1 MTGEAVIAA
10 LGALTATGIVKEIGG
25 GTVACTDRVDTIRDR
40 LEKRL
45 SELAAASDRLRV
57 PLAEWRRGFEGPAA
71 LWDHCCREIERSG
84 RARVAGGFA
93 MPAAGL
99 DTLSAA
105 DRTLAEQML
114 AIYERE
120 KFETTH
126 PDEVHG
132 KLGAPADRA
141 ARMLEWLTAR
151 GDLVRV
157 APNVVLTATH
167 LRAAQD
173 HVVRTIQT
181 TGTLDSQ
188 AFREH
193 LGVSRKYAMSILD
206 FLDLRKV
213 TLRVQNARRLLPGW
227 EQRLV

>member
-1 MTGEAVIAA
+1 VTAA
-10 LGALTATGIVKEIGG
+10 LGALTADGIVREIGG
-25 GTVACTDRVDTIRDR
+25 GTVACVDRVDAIRDR
-40 LEKRL
+40 LERRL

-57 PLAEWRRGFEGPAA
+57 PLAEWRRGFEGPPA
-71 LWDHCCREIERSG
+71 LWDHCCREIERAG
-84 RARVAGGFA
+84 RARIAAGFA
-93 MPAAGL
+93 MPAASL

-105 DRTLAEQML
+105 DRALAERML
-114 AIYERE
+114 ALYGRE

-126 PDEVHG
+126 PEEVHA
-132 KLGAPADRA
+132 KLEAAPDRA

-157 APNVVLTATH
+157 APNVVLTATN

-173 HVVRTIQT
+173 HVVRTIQSL
-181 TGTLDSQ
+181 GTLDSQ

-213 TLRVQNARRLLPGW
+213 TLRVQNSRRLLPGW